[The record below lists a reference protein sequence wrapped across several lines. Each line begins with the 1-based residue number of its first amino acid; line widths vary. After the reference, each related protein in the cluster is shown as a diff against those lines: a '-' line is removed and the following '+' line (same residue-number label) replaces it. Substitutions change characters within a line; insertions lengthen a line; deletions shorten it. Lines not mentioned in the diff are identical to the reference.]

1 MNYSKK
7 NKIVVVQVGARM
19 HYAVPI
25 IFEKLGVLNLFITDF
40 YYKSNLGVLDF
51 FPDVYNWKRLFT
63 RVNMNLPKS
72 KIYSINLMGIIYR
85 LKMIMAVKGMNKYNN
100 FLWAAKSINRIALR
114 RLKLDSNKFD
124 SLYLFNSSGLELME
138 YYGGKKKLILEQCIA
153 IHKIEVELLEIER
166 KNFPEW
172 EYWESNSQAMLEFIE
187 REKEELALADIII
200 CPSEFVE
207 KSVISLN
214 PSYKSK
220 TRVVPYGVALSLK
233 KCSPKIYLGNRP
245 LKILTVGAVGLRK
258 GSPYIL
264 EAAKHFVGKVEFTI
278 VGDYSQLSKD
288 IVSELKA
295 YINLVGH
302 VSRDKVSE
310 FYKCADVF
318 LLPSICE
325 GSATVTYEAMQYG
338 LPLIVTPN
346 TGSVVRNGEEGII
359 IEAGN
364 SQCLVDAINILLN
377 SPYLVSKYSSK
388 VINRA
393 SYASLD
399 SYSKRLSEVLIEE

>member
-1 MNYSKK
+1 M
-7 NKIVVVQVGARM
+7 
-19 HYAVPI
+19 
-25 IFEKLGVLNLFITDF
+25 
-40 YYKSNLGVLDF
+40 
-51 FPDVYNWKRLFT
+51 
-63 RVNMNLPKS
+63 
-72 KIYSINLMGIIYR
+72 
-85 LKMIMAVKGMNKYNN
+85 
-100 FLWAAKSINRIALR
+100 
-114 RLKLDSNKFD
+114 
-124 SLYLFNSSGLELME
+124 
-138 YYGGKKKLILEQCIA
+138 
-153 IHKIEVELLEIER
+153 
-166 KNFPEW
+166 
-172 EYWESNSQAMLEFIE
+172 
-187 REKEELALADIII
+187 
-200 CPSEFVE
+200 
-207 KSVISLN
+207 
-214 PSYKSK
+214 
-220 TRVVPYGVALSLK
+220 
-233 KCSPKIYLGNRP
+233 
-245 LKILTVGAVGLRK
+245 RK

-264 EAAKHFVGKVEFTI
+264 EAAKHFGSKVEFTL
-278 VGDYSQLSKD
+278 VGDYSLLSKD

-399 SYSKRLSEVLIEE
+399 SYSKRLSEVLSEE